1 MWYLFS
7 HKMNLKVSGGLE
19 GEIFLLHKSQ
29 SSGIW
34 LKFLTYL
41 YDSSMVV
48 HLVNLDYCLVEAV
61 YLQSVSMG
69 KKRQLNYRK
78 MHRKC

>member
-7 HKMNLKVSGGLE
+7 HKMNLKVSR
-19 GEIFLLHKSQ
+19 GEKKKIFLLHKSQ

-34 LKFLTYL
+34 LRFLTYF

-48 HLVNLDYCLVEAV
+48 HSVNLDYCLVEAV
-61 YLQSVSMG
+61 YLQSMSMG
-69 KKRQLNYRK
+69 KKGQLNYRK

>member
-7 HKMNLKVSGGLE
+7 HKMNLKVSGG

-34 LKFLTYL
+34 LRFLTYL
-41 YDSSMVV
+41 YDSSIVV
-48 HLVNLDYCLVEAV
+48 LLVNLDYCLVEAV
-61 YLQSVSMG
+61 YLQSMCMG
-69 KKRQLNYRK
+69 KEGQLNHRK
-78 MHRKC
+78 IHRKC

>member
-7 HKMNLKVSGGLE
+7 HKMNLKVSR
-19 GEIFLLHKSQ
+19 GEKKIFLLHKSQ

-34 LKFLTYL
+34 LRFLTYL

-61 YLQSVSMG
+61 YLQSMSMG